1 MKRLLAL
8 ALATALLFCGC
19 KNNTPPSIGDIPSQP
34 TYGDPIP
41 QTPEPDP
48 IPDNTLSDALVN
60 NDRICV
66 KIGDQWGFIDVNGN
80 VIIDPCLKNP
90 SKFNGGLLPVNDN
103 GLWGYLNPNG
113 EWAIQPQFV
122 IALPFSE
129 GFATVG
135 LMDENLTHPVYSI
148 INHTG
153 RTITQFRDGCG
164 RGWPFNRGVAVVGW
178 DNQKYAVVDR
188 TGGMVF
194 ETQFEQFN
202 GDESTYQIIFDGLI
216 AVQSGGK
223 WGFIDSAG
231 KWIIEA
237 QFEGADTFHSRLCS
251 VKKDGKWG
259 VIDTTGKM
267 VIEPKYEWYVRFYD
281 GLAAVDMDGGYGYI
295 NTKGETVIDGHFVIA
310 HDFYNGVAQVATD
323 AGWGL
328 IDKEGNWIL
337 KPTYRNMSPFT
348 QGFAAVQIDD
358 TNWGYINT
366 KGELVISGFRCT
378 TPYYEDGNAV
388 VMTQEG
394 KWTVIDD
401 TGAPLFDKVFDGI
414 GNYDGYLDEN
424 GRLCQST
431 LGR

>member
-1 MKRLLAL
+1 MKRLFAL
-8 ALATALLFCGC
+8 ALVAALMLCGC
-19 KNNTPPSIGDIPSQP
+19 KKDPGQPSIGTIPSQP
-34 TYGDPIP
+34 TYGEAIP
-41 QTPEPDP
+41 QEPEPDP
-48 IPDNTLSDALVN
+48 IPDNTLADALVN

-80 VIIDPCLKNP
+80 VIIDPCLKSP

-103 GLWGYLNPNG
+103 GLWGYLNPDG
-113 EWAIQPQFV
+113 EWAIEPQFV

-129 GFATVG
+129 GYATVG

-164 RGWPFNRGVAVVGW
+164 RGWPFNKGVAVVGW

-188 TGGMVF
+188 TGAMVF

-202 GDESTYQIIFDGLI
+202 GDESTNQILFDGLI
-216 AVQSGGK
+216 AVCSEGK

-231 KWIIEA
+231 DWIIEA
-237 QFEGADTFHSRLCS
+237 QFEGADYFHNRMCS

-259 VIDTTGKM
+259 VIDTTGEWL
-267 VIEPKYEWYVRFYD
+267 VEPKYDWYVRFED
-281 GLAAVDMDGGYGYI
+281 GLAVVDLEDGYGYI
-295 NTKGETVIDGHFVIA
+295 NTKGETVLSGFDYGY
-310 HDFYNGVAQVATD
+310 DFYNGVAQVETNQ
-323 AGWGL
+323 GWGL

-337 KPTYRNMSPFT
+337 EPTYREMRPFT
-348 QGFAAVQIDD
+348 QGLASVQIDE
-358 TNWGYINT
+358 TNWGYIDT
-366 KGELVISGFRCT
+366 KGELVISGWRCT
-378 TPYYEDGNAV
+378 TPFYEDGNAA

-401 TGAPLFDKVFDGI
+401 TGAPLFEAVFDGV

-424 GRLCQST
+424 GKLCQSII
-431 LGR
+431 GR